1 MDHLWS
7 PWRLEY
13 VVGAKP
19 KSGCVFCTAARP
31 PIADS
36 ANPEINPQS
45 AVRDL
50 HCDPLVLHQGSHCY
64 VILNLYP
71 YNNGHLMV
79 VPYKHTDT
87 LTGLDPAEVHELAD
101 LTRVSEAALREAYR
115 LEGINMG
122 INLGKVAGAGI
133 IDHIHVHLVPRW
145 LGDTNFMPVIGQTRV
160 LPEELGATSLR
171 LRPIFERLAK
181 SMPI

>member
-19 KSGCVFCTAARP
+19 KTGCVFCTAARP
-31 PIADS
+31 PAES
-36 ANPEINPQS
+36 HQP
-45 AVRDL
+45 
-50 HCDPLVLHQGSHCY
+50 DPLVLHQGRHCY

-87 LTGLDPAEVHELAD
+87 LTGLDADELHEVAD
-101 LTRVSEAALREAYR
+101 LTRLSEAVLREGYR

-122 INLGKVAGAGI
+122 VNLGRVAGAGI
-133 IDHIHVHLVPRW
+133 VEHIHVHLVPRW

-160 LPEELGATSLR
+160 LPEELGATAER
-171 LRPIFERLAK
+171 LRPIFERF
-181 SMPI
+181 SRS

>member
-7 PWRLEY
+7 PWRLQY
-13 VVGAKP
+13 VLSNKVETGCPFCEAP
-19 KSGCVFCTAARP
+19 TLPEQQSLIVFSGRT
-31 PIADS
+31 
-36 ANPEINPQS
+36 
-45 AVRDL
+45 
-50 HCDPLVLHQGSHCY
+50 CY

-87 LTGLDPAEVHELAD
+87 LTGLDADELHELAD
-101 LTRVSEAALREAYR
+101 LTRLSEAALREGYR

-122 INLGKVAGAGI
+122 VNLGKVAGAGI
-133 IDHIHVHLVPRW
+133 VEHIHVHLVPRW

-160 LPEELGATSLR
+160 LPEELGATAAK
-171 LRPIFERLAK
+171 LRPIFQKLVAG
-181 SMPI
+181 SL

>member
-19 KSGCVFCTAARP
+19 KTGCVFCKAARP
-31 PIADS
+31 PIANSPDPKS
-36 ANPEINPQS
+36 NQQS
-45 AVRDL
+45 AITDL
-50 HCDPLVLHQGSHCY
+50 QCDPLVLFQGSHAY

-87 LTGLDPAEVHELAD
+87 LTGLTPEELHEVAD
-101 LTRVSEAALREAYR
+101 LMQRSEAALREGYR

-122 INLGKVAGAGI
+122 VNLGKVAGAGI
-133 IDHIHVHLVPRW
+133 VEHIHVHLVPRW

-160 LPEELGATSLR
+160 LPEELSATAAR
-171 LRPIFERLAK
+171 LRPIFERLARE
-181 SMPI
+181 